1 MERFP
6 MKMSAPAFVLEIRA
20 WLLFLTV
27 DFREIADDSDHPFLF
42 KIENKNGRQIDLFLR
57 KIGNTHDYPLD
68 YFETGIERRVVLWED
83 LWHTKQ
89 DIIKSRL
96 LAQLGTSHRIPARL
110 TKVHRLDRP
119 TTSRFLQENH
129 LQSPTLAKY
138 SYGLYL
144 PVQYFRVLPFPE
156 EFTASS
162 GQEGGLLVAIATFAR
177 PRNFPRDHGIHRS
190 FELVRFASLRYHTV
204 VGGLDKL
211 LKYFTKTHAPND
223 LMTYADL
230 EWSDGQ
236 GYQKLGFEAQGDTLP
251 HDFWVDPQTM
261 IRYEPQR
268 LPDGLDA
275 QNAPQMGFIGIKNAG
290 SRKFVKLI
298 HPQLPKP

>member
-1 MERFP
+1 MEGQVKFWLIL
-6 MKMSAPAFVLEIRA
+6 KSLTSVSSIHYLENTIPEKEQE
-20 WLLFLTV
+20 T
-27 DFREIADDSDHPFLF
+27 
-42 KIENKNGRQIDLFLR
+42 KQI
-57 KIGNTHDYPLD
+57 
-68 YFETGIERRVVLWED
+68 VVWED
-83 LWHTKQ
+83 QWRTKQ

-96 LAQLGTSHRIPARL
+96 LAQLGRSHRIPARL

-119 TTSRFLQENH
+119 TTSRFLQDNH

-144 PVQYFRVLPFPE
+144 PTQYFRVLPFLG

-162 GQEGGLLVAIATFAR
+162 DPENGLLVAIATFAR
-177 PRNFPRDHGIHRS
+177 PRNFPRDYGIHRS

-211 LKYFTKTHAPND
+211 LKYFTKTYAPDD

-230 EWSDGQ
+230 EWSDGL

-275 QNAPQMGFIGIKNAG
+275 QNAVQMGFIGVKNAG

-298 HPQLPKP
+298 HPQPPKP